1 MTLLAAY
8 SFALPDSSDLG
19 ALFDPNGAD
28 ASNLGLR
35 ILSNAAQTPA
45 AAAGSDGSES
55 YNGITFPLDYYTEV
69 TYGATSAAGAG
80 AGVGPT
86 VRMINGTLTFYRAI
100 GNASGYGLS
109 SAVAGSFA
117 SLSTGASP
125 TFTAGDRL
133 GLGIRGSTWSLWKN
147 GVQFATS
154 TDSAI
159 SAANRGGIGYSST
172 DTGTTASSWLT
183 NDWITAF
190 RPRGGSMHPG
200 RSPGKSPQSG
210 RFTQIPRANNASAA
224 SPDVTVALTGVSATG
239 DVGTVGVQHD
249 QPITGNAGTS
259 AVGSVTPNTTV
270 ALTGVAGTSAVG
282 SVTPSTSVALT
293 GVTGTGA
300 AGTVAP
306 STSVALTGVA
316 GTGAAG
322 TVTPNTTVALTGVA
336 GTSAVGTVAPSTT
349 IGLTGVSATGAVG
362 TVTPSG
368 GDGGNVTVAL
378 TGVSATGSVGSVTP
392 STTVALTGVAGAS
405 AVGSVTPSAAVALTG
420 VAGTAAVGSVTP
432 STTVALTGV
441 AGTSAVGSVSVL
453 ASGDVTVA
461 LTGVGATASV
471 GSVTASGGDVTTSP
485 QFGTGGGGGHKGS
498 SPEEIRRRRRLDEE
512 LERELR
518 ALYRKIALGKETDL
532 AERVEKIVAPLV
544 QVKKPPA
551 KRTDRIELRA
561 RALQLQKLSIDT
573 QIALRLAEKEYEDR
587 MVDEENM
594 RRISLI
600 LQLI

>member
-190 RPRGGSMHPG
+190 RPRGGSVHPG

-239 DVGTVGVQHD
+239 DIGTVGVQHD

-282 SVTPSTSVALT
+282 SVTPSTT
-293 GVTGTGA
+293 
-300 AGTVAP
+300 
-306 STSVALTGVA
+306 VALTGVA

-392 STTVALTGVAGAS
+392 STAVALTGVAGTS

-432 STTVALTGV
+432 SMTVALTGV
-441 AGTSAVGSVSVL
+441 ASTSAVGSVSVL